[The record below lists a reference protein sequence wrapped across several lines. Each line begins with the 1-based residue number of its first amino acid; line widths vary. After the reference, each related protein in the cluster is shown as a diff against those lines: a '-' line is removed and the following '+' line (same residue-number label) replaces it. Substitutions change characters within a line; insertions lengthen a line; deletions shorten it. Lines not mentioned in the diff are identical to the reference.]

1 MDIEILEL
9 IDGAKRASGLTVI
22 IDVFRAFSLEAY
34 LYSRG
39 AAGIMAVSSLE
50 TAFKLKE
57 ENPDS
62 ILIGERGGAMCK
74 GCDYGN
80 SPSQTLDGDVRG
92 KQIIHTTGAG
102 TQGIINATGADEIIT
117 GSLVNASAVASYI
130 TMKNPSHV
138 SIVAMGNAG
147 VKRAREDV
155 ICAEY
160 IRSLILRSENSDR
173 KIENDICS
181 ISTNSILS
189 STDTSTDHYD
199 IDSQISTLRE
209 NGGAHFF
216 NPETQKIFPK
226 EDFLMCTRHDIFD
239 FVIHAER
246 AGSDMCRMLRSDISH
261 I

>member
-9 IDGAKRASGLTVI
+9 IDGAKCASGLTVI

-34 LYSRG
+34 LFSRG
-39 AAGIMAVSSLE
+39 AAKITAIGSLE

-62 ILIGERGGAMCK
+62 ILIGERGGAMCE

-80 SPSQTLDGDVRG
+80 SPSQTLDADVRG

-102 TQGIINATGADEIIT
+102 TQGIINAAGADEIIT
-117 GSLVNASAVASYI
+117 GSLVNASAVAAYI
-130 TMKNPSHV
+130 TQKMPSHV

-160 IRSLILRSENSDR
+160 IRSLILRSEISDS
-173 KIENDICS
+173 KTEHDVCS
-181 ISTNSILS
+181 INTDAIS
-189 STDTSTDHYD
+189 SGTDESAISYD
-199 IDSQISTLRE
+199 IDRQIATLRE

-226 EDFLMCTRHDIFD
+226 EDFLMCTKHDLFD
-239 FVIHAER
+239 FVIRAER
-246 AGSDMCRMLRSDISH
+246 ISDDMCKMTKYKVL
-261 I
+261 

>member
-80 SPSQTLDGDVRG
+80 SPSQTLDADVRG

-117 GSLVNASAVASYI
+117 GSLVNASAAASYI

-160 IRSLILRSENSDR
+160 IRSLVAADS
-173 KIENDICS
+173 
-181 ISTNSILS
+181 
-189 STDTSTDHYD
+189 YD
-199 IDSQISTLRE
+199 IDGQISTLRE

-246 AGSDMCRMLRSDISH
+246 AGNDMCHMLRSDISH